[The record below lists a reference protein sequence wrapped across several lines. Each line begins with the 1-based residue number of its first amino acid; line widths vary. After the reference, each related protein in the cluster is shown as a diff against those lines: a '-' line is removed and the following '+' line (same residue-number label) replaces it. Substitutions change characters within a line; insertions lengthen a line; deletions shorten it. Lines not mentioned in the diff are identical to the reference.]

1 MVVLAFLTFKIKE
14 EFATD
19 LMEWL
24 EYKSL
29 LLKMA
34 HLPSVDNK
42 RLAEILTTFYLLK
55 ENSWAIIY
63 SSQIEL

>member
-1 MVVLAFLTFKIKE
+1 
-14 EFATD
+14 
-19 LMEWL
+19 MEWL

-55 ENSWAIIY
+55 QNSWAIIY